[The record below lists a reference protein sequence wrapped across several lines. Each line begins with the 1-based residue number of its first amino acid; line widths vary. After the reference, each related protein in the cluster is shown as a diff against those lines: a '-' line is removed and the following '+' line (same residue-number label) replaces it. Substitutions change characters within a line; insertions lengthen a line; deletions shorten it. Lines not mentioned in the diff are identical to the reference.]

1 MSICMRALAA
11 RNLLGLE
18 DIITLSV
25 VHFNFQKTRPNDDND
40 DHKSW
45 VLIDLTTSATMI
57 GANSKIY
64 PTDGCIPDTVNHV
77 KFVRDLYEKVDP
89 APRTYSVPVL
99 WGKKKSTIVSEEST
113 GILRTF
119 DSAFRNLVPSSVHLY
134 PKELRAEIDAANDGI
149 VTELPQRLRKGVCG
163 FDQTGGAADKAE
175 IPGGKSSD
183 GGGCTSVSHAHS
195 SRPKAD
201 KKHLTDCSNVV
212 EYLRDLY
219 QIPELKSSVNWSH
232 LKIGMDNKHPDAIA
246 EGSYV
251 DFNVVHKRTQ
261 LA

>member
-1 MSICMRALAA
+1 
-11 RNLLGLE
+11 
-18 DIITLSV
+18 
-25 VHFNFQKTRPNDDND
+25 
-40 DHKSW
+40 
-45 VLIDLTTSATMI
+45 MI

-134 PKELRAEIDAANDGI
+134 PKELRAEIDAAND
-149 VTELPQRLRKGVCG
+149 
-163 FDQTGGAADKAE
+163 GAADKAE